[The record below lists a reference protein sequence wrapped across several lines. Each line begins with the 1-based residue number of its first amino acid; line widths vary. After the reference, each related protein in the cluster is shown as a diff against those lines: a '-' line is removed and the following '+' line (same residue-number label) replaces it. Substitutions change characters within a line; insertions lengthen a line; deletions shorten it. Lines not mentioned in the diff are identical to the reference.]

1 MRKQRLLSAVIAVI
15 ILSLTLVLPA
25 KADPAQTPEHQSTL
39 ATREWLVMLYQNADD
54 EVLEQDIFTDL
65 NEAELVGSSDAVTVV
80 AQMDRYDG
88 GFDGDGDWT
97 TVKRFLVM
105 QDDDLT
111 ALGSEEIEDLGEL
124 NSGDPQTLVDF
135 AVWAMTT
142 GSTAK

>member
-65 NEAELVGSSDAVTVV
+65 NEAELVG
-80 AQMDRYDG
+80 
-88 GFDGDGDWT
+88 F
-97 TVKRFLVM
+97 
-105 QDDDLT
+105 
-111 ALGSEEIEDLGEL
+111 E
-124 NSGDPQTLVDF
+124 
-135 AVWAMTT
+135 
-142 GSTAK
+142 